1 MTTKE
6 ETNVTYF
13 HGENADGYV
22 EPFTWNPELPITY
35 DIDVPP
41 DLVSQLTE
49 FLTGL
54 GIPLNPELQVSAV
67 NSHPLHANKF
77 TGVDIPDLVDIINDH
92 LSVREL
98 HPLIPGNH
106 EEWSVK
112 KRHALLTM
120 AVHHFFWADRKTR
133 PSFWDEISSDGW
145 QGIVKEYA
153 IVFSNEPR

>member
-6 ETNVTYF
+6 HTNVTYF

-77 TGVDIPDLVDIINDH
+77 TGVDIPDPGGHSQRPLV
-92 LSVREL
+92 RQATR
-98 HPLIPGNH
+98 IP
-106 EEWSVK
+106 SYP
-112 KRHALLTM
+112 ATM
-120 AVHHFFWADRKTR
+120 RNGASRNAT
-133 PSFWDEISSDGW
+133 SC
-145 QGIVKEYA
+145 
-153 IVFSNEPR
+153 